1 MAEDMNATTGEGAPG
16 AGAGVPASTA
26 TEPAAGDP
34 TGSLPGGAKT
44 DGSSEPANAGSRAQP
59 DSNAGSE
66 EPPKEAPGKGL
77 LSEEDDED
85 ETADPNGVLGAPEKG
100 YEFKD
105 SPESEVH
112 FDGETRSAFAA
123 VAKELN
129 LSQEAAQKVIDK
141 MEPALVRR
149 VEALRK
155 EWAQASQTDA
165 EFGGQNFK
173 QNVKAIRRTYLQTTT
188 PELRAAFEASGLDS
202 NPEVLRHFY
211 RLSKVLSDGK
221 FVTSQG
227 TRDDGVGSEHRFYKG
242 MNP

>member
-1 MAEDMNATTGEGAPG
+1 MADEMNATTGEGV
-16 AGAGVPASTA
+16 AGAAPAAPAST
-26 TEPAAGDP
+26 TTDPAAGNP
-34 TGSLPGGAKT
+34 TGSLSSGT
-44 DGSSEPANAGSRAQP
+44 TTQESSEPSNSGSRAQP
-59 DSNAGSE
+59 DSTDGSE
-66 EPPKEAPGKGL
+66 EPKQEALGKGL
-77 LSEEDDED
+77 LSEEDDD
-85 ETADPNGVLGAPEKG
+85 KTDDSGVLGAPEKG

-105 SPESEVH
+105 SPESAVH
-112 FDGETRSAFAA
+112 FDDETRSAFAD

-149 VEALRK
+149 VETLRK
-155 EWAQASQTDA
+155 TWAEASQTDA

-173 QNVKAIRRTYLQTTT
+173 QNVKAIRRTYMATTT
-188 PELRAAFEASGLDS
+188 PELRAAFASAGLDS
-202 NPEVLRHFY
+202 NPEVLRHFF

-227 TRDDGVGSEHRFYKG
+227 ARDNGAGSEHQFYTG

>member
-1 MAEDMNATTGEGAPG
+1 
-16 AGAGVPASTA
+16 
-26 TEPAAGDP
+26 
-34 TGSLPGGAKT
+34 
-44 DGSSEPANAGSRAQP
+44 
-59 DSNAGSE
+59 
-66 EPPKEAPGKGL
+66 
-77 LSEEDDED
+77 
-85 ETADPNGVLGAPEKG
+85 
-100 YEFKD
+100 
-105 SPESEVH
+105 
-112 FDGETRSAFAA
+112 
-123 VAKELN
+123 
-129 LSQEAAQKVIDK
+129 

-173 QNVKAIRRTYLQTTT
+173 QNVKAIKRTYMQTTT
-188 PELRAAFEASGLDS
+188 PELRAAFAASGLDS

-227 TRDDGVGSEHRFYKG
+227 TSEAGVGSERQSFYKG